1 MIRFAPALASL
12 LLLVTVTGCA
22 GGGLK
27 SIPGDAM
34 LIQQGSGKFAYTATD
49 DGAVYVRDSA
59 SDRIVYQGR
68 VNKGQRL
75 EVDAPGDQIT
85 LDGQKIKP
93 VDLKP
98 GDTYQIF
105 FKAGEMREYHPMM
118 NP

>member
-1 MIRFAPALASL
+1 MIRFTPALASL
-12 LLLVTVTGCA
+12 VLLVTLTGCA

-34 LIQQGSGKFAYTATD
+34 LVQQGSRNVALTASD

-75 EVDAPGDQIT
+75 EVDAAGDQIT
-85 LDGQKIKP
+85 LDGKTVKSANLNP
-93 VDLKP
+93 T
-98 GDTYQIF
+98 DTYQIF
-105 FKAGEMREYHPMM
+105 FKAGAMREYHPMM

>member
-1 MIRFAPALASL
+1 MIRFACAASL
-12 LLLVTVTGCA
+12 VLLVMLSGCA
-22 GGGLK
+22 SGLK

-34 LIQQGSGKFAYTATD
+34 LIQQGTGKFGLTASD
-49 DGAVYVRDSA
+49 DGAVYVRDQS

-75 EVDAPGDQIT
+75 EVDASDDQIT
-85 LDGQKIKP
+85 LDGNKLKA

-98 GDTYQIF
+98 EATYQIF
-105 FKAGEMREYHPMM
+105 FKAGALREYHPMM